1 MYSIILQESLKKNMF
16 CHKENNWQVFEKQRF
31 PPNFNGPSCFN
42 KNFNHKDHFPKKIA
56 LPIIFHM
63 PPWWP
68 MYLDLGLSNSSFC
81 AGLFSTVSAQTGLNW
96 FLLSIQTAKSSTK
109 KNIYVT
115 VFKIFGPNISSSYEM
130 MMSTALRTHK
140 GRHRC

>member
-96 FLLSIQTAKSSTK
+96 FLLSIQTAKSSTTK
-109 KNIYVT
+109 KYLC
-115 VFKIFGPNISSSYEM
+115 Y
-130 MMSTALRTHK
+130 
-140 GRHRC
+140 RHQDFWTKYFFFLWYDDVNCAKDSQR